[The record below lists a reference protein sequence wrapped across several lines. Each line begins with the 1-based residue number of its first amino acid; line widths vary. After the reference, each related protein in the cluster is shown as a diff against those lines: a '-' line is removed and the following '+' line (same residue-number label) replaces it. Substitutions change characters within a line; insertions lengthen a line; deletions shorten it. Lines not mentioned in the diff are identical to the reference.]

1 MVGARLRMG
10 RSRLAW
16 RSRFVALFTLFTA
29 LTTIAAAPA
38 PFATTAALGVLAI
51 AWGNRLPLVDRRNG
65 LVCADRLVLI
75 YLGLARRALLLPFA
89 PPLAR
94 LHALAVPGRLAIAT
108 LLRLSALRR
117 LSFLPV
123 ALTFALTLA
132 LTFARLTALLVTRTT
147 AITLVAAPASA
158 TTRLARYL
166 RAHR

>member
-1 MVGARLRMG
+1 MVGASLRMR

-38 PFATTAALGVLAI
+38 PFTTAAAFGILAI
-51 AWGNRLPLVDRRNG
+51 AWGNRLPLVDRRDG
-65 LVCADRLVLI
+65 LLCADRLVLT
-75 YLGLARRALLLPFA
+75 YLGLARRALLLRFA
-89 PPLAR
+89 PSLAR
-94 LHALAVPGRLAIAT
+94 LRALAVSGRLAIAT
-108 LLRLSALRR
+108 LLRLSALGR

-123 ALTFALTLA
+123 ALTFTLTLA

-158 TTRLARYL
+158 TLGLARDL